1 VVCLDESGFM
11 LQPTVRRTWAPRG
24 ETPVLDCWDRHD
36 RLSVISAI
44 TVSPRRKR
52 LGLYFDI
59 FDHNIVTDDFETF
72 VASLLQR
79 LGRPIIL
86 VMDRW
91 PVHRSGAGRLQE
103 RFGRRV
109 CVEWLPA
116 YAPELN
122 PDEQVWNHT
131 KYTDLANFI
140 PDDTLHLGQSVAQV
154 DPRHPDESK
163 PVEIVLPTCQTQPLT
178 ILEITSR
185 LNRIVN
191 DRSKS

>member
-72 VASLLQR
+72 VASLLRR

-109 CVEWLPA
+109 RVEWLPS

-140 PDDTLHLGQSVAQV
+140 PEDTLHLGQSVAKSIRGIQTNQNLLRSFF
-154 DPRHPDESK
+154 RHAK
-163 PVEIVLPTCQTQPLT
+163 
-178 ILEITSR
+178 
-185 LNRIVN
+185 LNL
-191 DRSKS
+191 